1 MLGVRINLT
10 KQAHMKTPRINESI
24 RRTSILVILV
34 SIVIIASSVLA
45 GKASAD
51 GYMTPGE
58 ESLASEMS
66 GDLCAYL
73 DRNGVNTSSL
83 GTVFE
88 AIYPRPEI
96 SDYGDVADVVNY
108 AVYNFCPKFW
118 PQLVAY
124 GEGARL

>member
-1 MLGVRINLT
+1 
-10 KQAHMKTPRINESI
+10 MKTPRINQTI
-24 RRTSILVILV
+24 QRISILVILV
-34 SIVIIASSVLA
+34 SIAIIASSA
-45 GKASAD
+45 GRANAD

-58 ESLASEMS
+58 ESLAVEVS

-73 DRNGVNTSSL
+73 DKNGVNTSSL
-83 GTVFE
+83 GTVFG

-108 AVYNFCPKFW
+108 TVYNYCPEFW